1 MKFSYRLNKICGQI
15 YSNGNLLFTSDGNAV
30 ISAIGNHINIYDL
43 VKQNVITLP
52 FENNHDIDCLAIS
65 HNGKFLISVDVHGH
79 ALFINIT
86 RQVILHRFHF
96 KHRVYSLKFSPN
108 DEMFALTH
116 NNGCQIWYTPSTRRE
131 FCPFRLNRNL
141 SGGYHDETTSL
152 DWSSDSRSLII
163 GSKDLSTRVFHK
175 IRSRFMS
182 TSILSGHRDIILG
195 AFFSNTNQEA
205 YTVARDGAVFTWSY
219 DEVVVEEAAATVDS
233 SSDGIEQEAKK
244 MKKNTKHHHHRRL
257 KNKNSHDDDEIH
269 EERDDGNDNSDGDEE
284 DDDDDDSSDDD
295 EDVPDKTLTVGKI
308 VEKKRR
314 WALREREFLWDPQT
328 IVSSVD
334 FNKLTQLLV
343 VGFSSG
349 VFGLYEM
356 PGCINLHRLSISTH
370 TITSVSI
377 NSTGEWLAI
386 GSSQLGQLLVWEWK
400 SESYVLKQQGHL
412 YGLNTIDYSSDG
424 QFIATG
430 GEDGKV
436 KLWNTIS
443 GFCFITFSEHI
454 APVTG
459 VKFVGKG
466 LGKAIISAS
475 LDGTIRAHDLLRYRN
490 FRTLTT
496 PEPVQFTCLAV
507 DSSGEVVCAG
517 ALDPFNIY
525 VWALQTGAY
534 Y

>member
-1 MKFSYRLNKICGQI
+1 
-15 YSNGNLLFTSDGNAV
+15 
-30 ISAIGNHINIYDL
+30 
-43 VKQNVITLP
+43 
-52 FENNHDIDCLAIS
+52 
-65 HNGKFLISVDVHGH
+65 
-79 ALFINIT
+79 
-86 RQVILHRFHF
+86 
-96 KHRVYSLKFSPN
+96 
-108 DEMFALTH
+108 
-116 NNGCQIWYTPSTRRE
+116 
-131 FCPFRLNRNL
+131 
-141 SGGYHDETTSL
+141 
-152 DWSSDSRSLII
+152 
-163 GSKDLSTRVFHK
+163 
-175 IRSRFMS
+175 MS
-182 TSILSGHRDIILG
+182 TSTLSGHRDIILG
-195 AFFSNTNQEA
+195 AFFSNTNQQA

-219 DEVVVEEAAATVDS
+219 DEII
-233 SSDGIEQEAKK
+233 SDGIELEEKDAKK
-244 MKKNTKHHHHRRL
+244 KKKNRYL
-257 KNKNSHDDDEIH
+257 KNKNSHDDEIH
-269 EERDDGNDNSDGDEE
+269 EIREDGNDDEE
-284 DDDDDDSSDDD
+284 DSSDDSDDD
-295 EDVPDKTLTVGKI
+295 EGVDPSVGKI
-308 VEKKRR
+308 VQKKMK

-400 SESYVLKQQGHL
+400 SESFVLKQQGHL

-466 LGKAIISAS
+466 LGKAIISSS

-525 VWALQTGAY
+525 VWALQTGA
-534 Y
+534 

>member
-1 MKFSYRLNKICGQI
+1 MKFSYRLNKICGQV

-163 GSKDLSTRVFHK
+163 GSKDLSTRVFYK
-175 IRSRFMS
+175 IRSRYMS
-182 TSILSGHRDIILG
+182 TSTLSGHRDIILG
-195 AFFSNTNQEA
+195 AFFSNTNQQA

-219 DEVVVEEAAATVDS
+219 DEVI
-233 SSDGIEQEAKK
+233 SDGIELEEKDAKK
-244 MKKNTKHHHHRRL
+244 KKKNRHL
-257 KNKNSHDDDEIH
+257 KSKNSHDDEIH
-269 EERDDGNDNSDGDEE
+269 EIRE
-284 DDDDDDSSDDD
+284 DDNDDEGDSSDDSDDD
-295 EDVPDKTLTVGKI
+295 EGVDPSVGKI
-308 VEKKRR
+308 VQKKRK

-466 LGKAIISAS
+466 LGKAIISSS

-525 VWALQTGAY
+525 VWALQTGDV
-534 Y
+534 